1 MLAFPAVSR
10 YADVTDPARMNK
22 STVNVL
28 GCYVLWG
35 LLPIFWKLL
44 SGVNSAYVLAQRVV
58 FSCMFCFAVIL
69 LKKHGGEIKRIIKNP
84 AERRRYLLC
93 GILISINWGIY
104 ILTVAMGRILEASL
118 AYYMNPLFSVVIG
131 AIVFK
136 ERLSGMQWISVALAF
151 AGVMFSIIKYGAVPY
166 LAIIIGLS
174 FALYGAL
181 KKGIK
186 ADSEISICMETVSV
200 LPIAL
205 IFIVYAQLSGFTTV
219 QSLSGTEML
228 LLLLTGPITSIPL
241 MMFAKGIKET
251 SIVTSGILMYINPTL
266 QLLVGVLIYNEAFT
280 QTNAIT
286 FAFVWA
292 AVILFV
298 CDSLRRHKKKI

>member
-1 MLAFPAVSR
+1 M
-10 YADVTDPARMNK
+10 
-22 STVNVL
+22 
-28 GCYVLWG
+28 GCYILWG

-44 SGVNSAYVLAQRVV
+44 AGVNSAYVLAQRIV
-58 FSCMFCFAVIL
+58 FSCVFCLAVIL
-69 LKKHGGEIKRIIKNP
+69 IRKNGGEIGKIIKNKS
-84 AERRRYLLC
+84 ERRKFFLC
-93 GILISINWGIY
+93 GILISINWGVY

-118 AYYMNPLFSVVIG
+118 AYYMNPLFSVLIG
-131 AIVFK
+131 AIFFK
-136 ERLSGMQWISVALAF
+136 ERLSRVQWASVALAF
-151 AGVMFSIIKYGAVPY
+151 AGVMFSVIRYGEVPY

-186 ADSEISICMETVSV
+186 ADSETSICMETMAV
-200 LPIAL
+200 LPIEL
-205 IFIVYAQLSGFTTV
+205 VFIAYAQFSGFTTFS
-219 QSLSGTEML
+219 SLTTAEAL
-228 LLLLTGPITSIPL
+228 LLIATGPITSIPL
-241 MMFAKGIKET
+241 MLFAKGIKGT

-266 QLLVGVLIYNEAFT
+266 QLLVGVFIYNEAFT

-298 CDSLRRHKKKI
+298 FDSLRKHKKVNA

>member
-1 MLAFPAVSR
+1 
-10 YADVTDPARMNK
+10 MNR
-22 STVNVL
+22 SSLNVL
-28 GCYVLWG
+28 GCYILWG

-44 SGVNSAYVLAQRVV
+44 AGVNSAYVLAQRIV
-58 FSCMFCFAVIL
+58 FSCVFCLAVIL
-69 LKKHGGEIKRIIKNP
+69 IRKNGGEIGRIIKNKS
-84 AERRRYLLC
+84 ERRMFFLC
-93 GILISINWGIY
+93 GILISINWGVY

-118 AYYMNPLFSVVIG
+118 AYYMNPLFSVLIG
-131 AIVFK
+131 AIFFK
-136 ERLSGMQWISVALAF
+136 ERLSRVQWASVALAF
-151 AGVMFSIIKYGAVPY
+151 AGVMFSVIRYGEVPY

-186 ADSEISICMETVSV
+186 ADSETSICMETMAV

-205 IFIVYAQLSGFTTV
+205 VFIAYAQFSGFTTFS
-219 QSLSGTEML
+219 SLTTAEAL
-228 LLLLTGPITSIPL
+228 LLIATGPITSIPL
-241 MMFAKGIKET
+241 MLFAKGIKET

-266 QLLVGVLIYNEAFT
+266 QLLVGVFIYNEAFT

-298 CDSLRRHKKKI
+298 FDSLRKKKKVNA

>member
-1 MLAFPAVSR
+1 
-10 YADVTDPARMNK
+10 MNR
-22 STVNVL
+22 SSLNVL
-28 GCYVLWG
+28 GCYILWG

-44 SGVNSAYVLAQRVV
+44 AGVNSAYVLAQRIV
-58 FSCMFCFAVIL
+58 FSCVFCLAVIL
-69 LKKHGGEIKRIIKNP
+69 IRKNGGEIGKIIKNKS
-84 AERRRYLLC
+84 ERRKFFLC
-93 GILISINWGIY
+93 GILISINWGVY

-118 AYYMNPLFSVVIG
+118 AYYMNPLFSVLIG
-131 AIVFK
+131 AIFFK
-136 ERLSGMQWISVALAF
+136 ERLSRVQWASVALAF
-151 AGVMFSIIKYGAVPY
+151 AGVMFSVIRYGEVPY

-186 ADSEISICMETVSV
+186 ADSETSICMETMAV
-200 LPIAL
+200 LPIA
-205 IFIVYAQLSGFTTV
+205 IVFIAYAQFSGFTTFS
-219 QSLSGTEML
+219 SLTTAEAL
-228 LLLLTGPITSIPL
+228 LLIATGPITSIPL
-241 MMFAKGIKET
+241 MLFAKGIKET

-266 QLLVGVLIYNEAFT
+266 QLLVGVFIYNEAFT

-298 CDSLRRHKKKI
+298 FDSLRKQKKVNA

>member
-1 MLAFPAVSR
+1 
-10 YADVTDPARMNK
+10 MNR
-22 STVNVL
+22 SSLNVL
-28 GCYVLWG
+28 GCYILWG

-44 SGVNSAYVLAQRVV
+44 AGVNSAYVLAQRIV
-58 FSCMFCFAVIL
+58 FSCVFCLAVIL
-69 LKKHGGEIKRIIKNP
+69 IRKNGGEIGKIIKNKS
-84 AERRRYLLC
+84 ERRKFFLC
-93 GILISINWGIY
+93 GILISINWGVY

-118 AYYMNPLFSVVIG
+118 AYYMNPLFSVLIG
-131 AIVFK
+131 AIFFK
-136 ERLSGMQWISVALAF
+136 ERLSRVQWASVALAF
-151 AGVMFSIIKYGAVPY
+151 AGVMFSVIRYGEVPY

-186 ADSEISICMETVSV
+186 ADSETSICMETMAV

-205 IFIVYAQLSGFTTV
+205 VFIAYAQFSGFTTFS
-219 QSLSGTEML
+219 SLTTAEAL
-228 LLLLTGPITSIPL
+228 LLIATGPITSIPL
-241 MMFAKGIKET
+241 MLFAKGIKET

-266 QLLVGVLIYNEAFT
+266 QLLVGVFIYNEAFT
-280 QTNAIT
+280 QTSAIT

-298 CDSLRRHKKKI
+298 FDSLRKNKKVNA

>member
-1 MLAFPAVSR
+1 
-10 YADVTDPARMNK
+10 MNR
-22 STVNVL
+22 SSLNVL
-28 GCYVLWG
+28 GCYILWG

-44 SGVNSAYVLAQRVV
+44 AGVNSAYVLAQRIV
-58 FSCMFCFAVIL
+58 FSCVFCLAVIL
-69 LKKHGGEIKRIIKNP
+69 IRKNGGEIGKIIKNKS
-84 AERRRYLLC
+84 ERRKFFLC
-93 GILISINWGIY
+93 GILISINWGVY

-118 AYYMNPLFSVVIG
+118 AYYMNPLFSVLIG
-131 AIVFK
+131 AIFFK
-136 ERLSGMQWISVALAF
+136 EKLSRVQWASVALAF
-151 AGVMFSIIKYGAVPY
+151 AGVMFSVIRYGEVPY

-186 ADSEISICMETVSV
+186 ADSETSICMETMAV

-205 IFIVYAQLSGFTTV
+205 VFIAYAQFSGFTTFS
-219 QSLSGTEML
+219 SLTTAEAL
-228 LLLLTGPITSIPL
+228 LLIATGPITSIPL
-241 MMFAKGIKET
+241 MLFAKGIKET

-266 QLLVGVLIYNEAFT
+266 QLLVGVFIYNEAFT

-298 CDSLRRHKKKI
+298 FDSLRKKKKVNA

>member
-1 MLAFPAVSR
+1 
-10 YADVTDPARMNK
+10 MNR
-22 STVNVL
+22 SSLNVL
-28 GCYVLWG
+28 GCYILWG

-44 SGVNSAYVLAQRVV
+44 AGVNSAYVLAQRIV
-58 FSCMFCFAVIL
+58 FSCVFCLAVIL
-69 LKKHGGEIKRIIKNP
+69 IRKNGGEIGKIIKNKS
-84 AERRRYLLC
+84 ERRKFFLC
-93 GILISINWGIY
+93 GILISINWGVY

-118 AYYMNPLFSVVIG
+118 AYYMNPLFSVLIG
-131 AIVFK
+131 AIFFK
-136 ERLSGMQWISVALAF
+136 EKLSRVQWASVALAF
-151 AGVMFSIIKYGAVPY
+151 AGVMFSVIRYGEVPY

-186 ADSEISICMETVSV
+186 ADSETSICMETMAV

-205 IFIVYAQLSGFTTV
+205 IFIAYAQFSGFTTFS
-219 QSLSGTEML
+219 SLTTAEAL
-228 LLLLTGPITSIPL
+228 LLIATGPITSIPL
-241 MMFAKGIKET
+241 MLFAKGIKGT

-266 QLLVGVLIYNEAFT
+266 QLLVGVFIYNEAFT

-298 CDSLRRHKKKI
+298 FDSLRKHKKVNA

>member
-1 MLAFPAVSR
+1 
-10 YADVTDPARMNK
+10 MNR
-22 STVNVL
+22 SSLNVF
-28 GCYVLWG
+28 GCYILWG

-44 SGVNSAYVLAQRVV
+44 AGVNSAYVLAQRIV
-58 FSCMFCFAVIL
+58 FSCVFCLAVIL
-69 LKKHGGEIKRIIKNP
+69 IRKNGGEIGKIIKNKS
-84 AERRRYLLC
+84 ERRKFFLC
-93 GILISINWGIY
+93 GILISINWGVY

-118 AYYMNPLFSVVIG
+118 AYYMNPLFSVLIG
-131 AIVFK
+131 AIFFK
-136 ERLSGMQWISVALAF
+136 EKLSRVQWASVALAF
-151 AGVMFSIIKYGAVPY
+151 AGVMFSVIRYGEVPY

-186 ADSEISICMETVSV
+186 ADSETSICMETMAV

-205 IFIVYAQLSGFTTV
+205 VFIAYAQFSGFTTFS
-219 QSLSGTEML
+219 SLTTAEAL
-228 LLLLTGPITSIPL
+228 LLIATGPITSIPL
-241 MMFAKGIKET
+241 MLFAKGIKET

-266 QLLVGVLIYNEAFT
+266 QLLVGVFIYNEAFT

-298 CDSLRRHKKKI
+298 FDSLRKHKKVNA

>member
-1 MLAFPAVSR
+1 
-10 YADVTDPARMNK
+10 MNR
-22 STVNVL
+22 SSLNVL
-28 GCYVLWG
+28 GCYILWG

-44 SGVNSAYVLAQRVV
+44 AGVNSAYVLAQRIV
-58 FSCMFCFAVIL
+58 FSCVFCLAVIL
-69 LKKHGGEIKRIIKNP
+69 IRKNGGEIGKIIKNKS
-84 AERRRYLLC
+84 ERRKFFLC
-93 GILISINWGIY
+93 GILISINWGVY

-118 AYYMNPLFSVVIG
+118 AYYMNPLFSVLIG
-131 AIVFK
+131 AIFFK
-136 ERLSGMQWISVALAF
+136 EKLSRVQWASVALAF
-151 AGVMFSIIKYGAVPY
+151 AGVMFSVIRYGEVPY

-186 ADSEISICMETVSV
+186 ADSETSICMETMAV
-200 LPIAL
+200 LPIA
-205 IFIVYAQLSGFTTV
+205 IVFIAYAQFSGFTTFS
-219 QSLSGTEML
+219 SLTTAEAL
-228 LLLLTGPITSIPL
+228 LLIATGPITSIPL
-241 MMFAKGIKET
+241 MLFAKGIKET

-266 QLLVGVLIYNEAFT
+266 QLLVGVFIYNEAFT

-298 CDSLRRHKKKI
+298 FDSLRKQKKVNA

>member
-1 MLAFPAVSR
+1 
-10 YADVTDPARMNK
+10 MNR
-22 STVNVL
+22 SSLNVL
-28 GCYVLWG
+28 GCYILWG

-44 SGVNSAYVLAQRVV
+44 AGVNSAYVLAQRIV
-58 FSCMFCFAVIL
+58 FSCVFCLAVIL
-69 LKKHGGEIKRIIKNP
+69 IRKNGGEIGRIIKNKS
-84 AERRRYLLC
+84 ERRKFFLC
-93 GILISINWGIY
+93 GILISINWGVY

-118 AYYMNPLFSVVIG
+118 AYYMNPLFSVLIG
-131 AIVFK
+131 AIFFK
-136 ERLSGMQWISVALAF
+136 EKLSRVQWASVALAF
-151 AGVMFSIIKYGAVPY
+151 AGVMFSVIRYGEVPY

-186 ADSEISICMETVSV
+186 ADSETSICMETMAV

-205 IFIVYAQLSGFTTV
+205 VFIAYAQFSGFTTFS
-219 QSLSGTEML
+219 SLTTAEAL
-228 LLLLTGPITSIPL
+228 LLIATGPITSIPL
-241 MMFAKGIKET
+241 MLFAKGIKET

-266 QLLVGVLIYNEAFT
+266 QLLVGVFIYNEAFT

-298 CDSLRRHKKKI
+298 FDSLRKQKKVNA

>member
-1 MLAFPAVSR
+1 
-10 YADVTDPARMNK
+10 MNR
-22 STVNVL
+22 SSLNVL
-28 GCYVLWG
+28 GCYILWG

-44 SGVNSAYVLAQRVV
+44 AGVNSAYVLAQRIV
-58 FSCMFCFAVIL
+58 FSCAFCLAVIL
-69 LKKHGGEIKRIIKNP
+69 IRKNGGEIGKIIKNKS
-84 AERRRYLLC
+84 ERRKFFLC
-93 GILISINWGIY
+93 GILISINWGVY

-118 AYYMNPLFSVVIG
+118 AYYMNPLFSVLIG
-131 AIVFK
+131 AIFFK
-136 ERLSGMQWISVALAF
+136 EKLSRVQWASVVLAF
-151 AGVMFSIIKYGAVPY
+151 AGVMFSVIRYGEVPY

-186 ADSEISICMETVSV
+186 ADSETSICMETMAV

-205 IFIVYAQLSGFTTV
+205 VFIAYAQFSGFTTFS
-219 QSLSGTEML
+219 SLTTAEAL
-228 LLLLTGPITSIPL
+228 LLIATGPITSIPL
-241 MMFAKGIKET
+241 MLFAKGIKET

-266 QLLVGVLIYNEAFT
+266 QLLVGVFIYNEAFT

-298 CDSLRRHKKKI
+298 FDSLRKQKKVNA

>member
-1 MLAFPAVSR
+1 M
-10 YADVTDPARMNK
+10 
-22 STVNVL
+22 
-28 GCYVLWG
+28 GCYILWG

-44 SGVNSAYVLAQRVV
+44 AGVNSAYVLAQRIV
-58 FSCMFCFAVIL
+58 FSCVFCLAVIL
-69 LKKHGGEIKRIIKNP
+69 IRKNGGEIGKIIKNKS
-84 AERRRYLLC
+84 ERRMFFLC
-93 GILISINWGIY
+93 GILISINWGVY

-118 AYYMNPLFSVVIG
+118 AYYMNPLFSVLIG
-131 AIVFK
+131 AIFFK
-136 ERLSGMQWISVALAF
+136 ERLSRVQWASVALAF
-151 AGVMFSIIKYGAVPY
+151 AGVMFSVIRYGEVPY

-186 ADSEISICMETVSV
+186 ADSETSICMETMAV
-200 LPIAL
+200 LPIA
-205 IFIVYAQLSGFTTV
+205 IVFIAYAQFSGFTTFS
-219 QSLSGTEML
+219 SLTTAEAL
-228 LLLLTGPITSIPL
+228 LLIATGPITSIPL
-241 MMFAKGIKET
+241 MLFAKGIKGT

-266 QLLVGVLIYNEAFT
+266 QLLVGVFIYNEAFT

-298 CDSLRRHKKKI
+298 FDSLRKHKKVNA

>member
-1 MLAFPAVSR
+1 
-10 YADVTDPARMNK
+10 MNR
-22 STVNVL
+22 SSLNVL
-28 GCYVLWG
+28 GCYILWG

-44 SGVNSAYVLAQRVV
+44 AGVNSAYVLAQRIV
-58 FSCMFCFAVIL
+58 FSCVFCLAVIL
-69 LKKHGGEIKRIIKNP
+69 IRKNGGEIGKIIKNKS
-84 AERRRYLLC
+84 ERRKFFLC
-93 GILISINWGIY
+93 GILISINWGVY

-118 AYYMNPLFSVVIG
+118 AYYMNPLFSVLIG
-131 AIVFK
+131 AIFFK
-136 ERLSGMQWISVALAF
+136 ERLSRVQWASVALAF
-151 AGVMFSIIKYGAVPY
+151 AGVMVSVIRYGEVPY

-186 ADSEISICMETVSV
+186 ADSETSICMETMAV

-205 IFIVYAQLSGFTTV
+205 VFIAYAQFSGFTTFS
-219 QSLSGTEML
+219 SLTTAEVL
-228 LLLLTGPITSIPL
+228 LLIATGPITSIPL
-241 MMFAKGIKET
+241 MLFAKGIKGT

-266 QLLVGVLIYNEAFT
+266 QLLVGVFIYNEAFT

-286 FAFVWA
+286 FAFVWT

-298 CDSLRRHKKKI
+298 FDSLRKHKKVNA

>member
-1 MLAFPAVSR
+1 
-10 YADVTDPARMNK
+10 MNR
-22 STVNVL
+22 SSLNVL
-28 GCYVLWG
+28 GCYILWG

-44 SGVNSAYVLAQRVV
+44 AGVNSAYVLAQRIV
-58 FSCMFCFAVIL
+58 FSCVFCLAVIL
-69 LKKHGGEIKRIIKNP
+69 IRKNGGEIGKIIKNKS
-84 AERRRYLLC
+84 ERRKFFLC
-93 GILISINWGIY
+93 GILISINWGVY

-118 AYYMNPLFSVVIG
+118 AYYMNPLFSVLIG
-131 AIVFK
+131 AIFFK
-136 ERLSGMQWISVALAF
+136 ERLSRVQWASVALAF
-151 AGVMFSIIKYGAVPY
+151 AGVMFSVIRYGEVPY

-186 ADSEISICMETVSV
+186 ADSETSICMETMAV

-205 IFIVYAQLSGFTTV
+205 VFIAYAQFSGFTTFS
-219 QSLSGTEML
+219 SLTTAEAL
-228 LLLLTGPITSIPL
+228 LLIATGPITSIPL
-241 MMFAKGIKET
+241 MLFAKGIKGT

-266 QLLVGVLIYNEAFT
+266 QLLVGVFIYNEAFT

-298 CDSLRRHKKKI
+298 FDSLRKQKKVNA